1 MKYSYIVAFAYE
13 GGVGRG
19 HYVTDKLIDNI
30 DEFVRMEE
38 SVRESQDLKK
48 VVVFS
53 FQYLG
58 EYQGGEDE

>member
-30 DEFVRMEE
+30 DEFVR
-38 SVRESQDLKK
+38 
-48 VVVFS
+48 
-53 FQYLG
+53 
-58 EYQGGEDE
+58 GGEDE